1 MGDTPTVGRV
11 RVKALAGRDPT
22 TGKNYVIQID
32 SNGKL
37 ITN

>member
-1 MGDTPTVGRV
+1 MGDTPEVGRV
-11 RVKALAGRDPT
+11 VLIALSGYYSV
-22 TGKNYVIQID
+22 TGKTIVIQID